1 MQVFKA
7 MFKITKKRLPSALAY
22 IIIFIVISIIASSTS
37 SKDNKFE
44 ITKLKI
50 CIFDE
55 DGTPESRKLSEF
67 IGETNDI
74 VEIEN
79 DRDVIIDSLYY
90 KRADY
95 ALIINEGYAEK
106 LRAGDIANV
115 FGSYCLDE
123 SFSTVYMG
131 QFLDEYTNSVKAYL
145 SMGMS
150 VDEALRCTE
159 KALSQETYVSMLRA
173 DKGGNV
179 HYSVDFAAYFQYMPY
194 ILISAVFIIVCQ
206 VLVTM
211 NRKDIRFRTNCSCIS
226 SSKYTFQLFLGS
238 GLFVLAVWLL
248 LMIVGI
254 MLNEEMYT
262 GRAWYAVFNSLI
274 FSFVVAAIAVFVS
287 SFEPADNVL
296 NLITQVLGLGMSF
309 LCGVFI
315 PMEMLSDKVLA
326 VGRFMPAY
334 WYISANEMIADVT
347 PYSFGKVMQCYMIQ
361 LGFAAAL
368 ILLTLLVRKVKYSGA
383 AISTNVKKTAVSH

>member
-22 IIIFIVISIIASSTS
+22 IIIFIVISVIAASTS
-37 SKDNKFE
+37 NKDNKFE

-55 DGTPESRKLSEF
+55 DGTPESRDLSEF
-67 IGETNDI
+67 IGKTNDI

-159 KALSQETYVSMLRA
+159 KALSQETDVSMLRA

-211 NRKDIRFRTNCSCIS
+211 NR
-226 SSKYTFQLFLGS
+226 
-238 GLFVLAVWLL
+238 
-248 LMIVGI
+248 
-254 MLNEEMYT
+254 
-262 GRAWYAVFNSLI
+262 
-274 FSFVVAAIAVFVS
+274 
-287 SFEPADNVL
+287 
-296 NLITQVLGLGMSF
+296 
-309 LCGVFI
+309 
-315 PMEMLSDKVLA
+315 
-326 VGRFMPAY
+326 
-334 WYISANEMIADVT
+334 
-347 PYSFGKVMQCYMIQ
+347 
-361 LGFAAAL
+361 
-368 ILLTLLVRKVKYSGA
+368 
-383 AISTNVKKTAVSH
+383 

>member
-22 IIIFIVISIIASSTS
+22 IIVFIVISVIASSNA
-37 SKDNKFE
+37 SKDSKFE
-44 ITKLKI
+44 MTKLKI

-55 DGTPESRKLSEF
+55 DDTPESRELSDF
-67 IGETNDI
+67 IAKSNDI

-90 KRADY
+90 KRADF
-95 ALIINEGYAEK
+95 ALIINKGYAEK
-106 LRAGDIANV
+106 LKAGDTADV

-131 QFLDEYTNSVKAYL
+131 QLLDEYTNSVKAYL
-145 SMGMS
+145 TMGNT
-150 VDEALRCTE
+150 VDEAIVSTE
-159 KALSQETYVSMLRA
+159 EALSQETDVSMLRV
-173 DKGGNV
+173 DKGGDA

-226 SSKYTFQLFLGS
+226 SSKYTFQLFFGS

-248 LMIVGI
+248 LMAVGI
-254 MLNEEMYT
+254 VLNEEMYT

-315 PMEMLSDKVLA
+315 PREILSDKVLSVA
-326 VGRFMPAY
+326 RFLPAY
-334 WYISANEMIADVT
+334 WYINANEMIADVI
-347 PYSFGKVMQCYMIQ
+347 PFSSEGVIQCYLIQ

-368 ILLTLLVRKVKYSGA
+368 ILLTLLVRKVRYSGA
-383 AISTNVKKTAVSH
+383 AISTNVRKTAVSH

>member
-22 IIIFIVISIIASSTS
+22 IIVFIVISVIASSNA
-37 SKDNKFE
+37 SKDSKFE
-44 ITKLKI
+44 MTKLKI

-55 DGTPESRKLSEF
+55 DDTSESRELSEL
-67 IGETNDI
+67 IAQNHDI

-95 ALIINEGYAEK
+95 VLVINEGYAEK
-106 LRAGDIANV
+106 LKAGDTADIFA
-115 FGSYCLDE
+115 SYCLDE

-145 SMGMS
+145 SMGMPI
-150 VDEALRCTE
+150 DDALSCTE
-159 KALSQETYVSMLRA
+159 EALSQETDVSMLRN
-173 DKGGNV
+173 DKGGDA

-211 NRKDIRFRTNCSCIS
+211 NRRDIRFRTNCSCIS

-238 GLFVLAVWLL
+238 GFFVLAVWLL
-248 LMIVGI
+248 FMAVGV
-254 MLNEEMYT
+254 MLNKEMYT

-274 FSFVVAAIAVFVS
+274 FSAVVAAIAVFVS
-287 SFEPADNVL
+287 SFEPADNIL
-296 NLITQVLGLGMSF
+296 NLITQVLGLGLSF

-315 PMEMLSDKVLA
+315 PREILSDKVLSVA
-326 VGRFMPAY
+326 RFLPAY
-334 WYISANEMIADVT
+334 WYINANEMIADVI
-347 PYSFGKVMQCYMIQ
+347 PFSSEGVIQCYLIQ

-368 ILLTLLVRKVKYSGA
+368 ILLTLLVRKVRYSGA
-383 AISTNVKKTAVSH
+383 AISTNVRKTAVSH